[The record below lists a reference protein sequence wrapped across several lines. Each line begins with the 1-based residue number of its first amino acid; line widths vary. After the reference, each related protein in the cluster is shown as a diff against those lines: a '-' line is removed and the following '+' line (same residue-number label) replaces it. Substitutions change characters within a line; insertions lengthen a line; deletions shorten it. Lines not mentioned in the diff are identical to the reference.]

1 MSLTEEITRQNP
13 WWRGKEIK
21 DETIERG
28 IEQDIISEL
37 SEDIVTAITGLRRSG
52 KTTLIKRIIKHL
64 LTKNNHPLKN
74 LMYFSFDIEK
84 VEVDQLLKTYFTEIL
99 RVPPEDADQTFIFLD
114 EVQKI
119 DNWSDHVKAYHDSY
133 KNIKFLITGSSS
145 ANIRKGGGE
154 SLVGRMSTKYL
165 TTFTFREYL
174 RYHDI
179 KLPKK
184 EFGDFSIPVND
195 SEIKTKFLE
204 YLETG
209 GFPGLIS
216 LDETTRIERLK
227 DIIDLTLFR
236 DVVEIFEIQRPELLQ
251 GIFRSLSAN
260 SGSIVNYD
268 KISKN
273 HDAQYKTVKKYIEE
287 LEQSF
292 LIEVSRRYENNVF
305 KEYRKRPK
313 IYSSDHSFCIL
324 ENTDQGHIAETLAY
338 NHIKTMGET
347 GYWRKNKNEV
357 DIVLK
362 KNDDIYGCE
371 IKYKNKIRESDKRG
385 LKNFIGEFSKSK
397 NYMLTKDELDRE
409 GPIKMIPLWLFLLH
423 I

>member
-1 MSLTEEITRQNP
+1 MSLTDELTRQNP
-13 WWRGKEIK
+13 WWRGKEITN
-21 DETIERG
+21 ETIKRE
-28 IEQDIISEL
+28 IEEDILSEL

-52 KTTLIKRIIKHL
+52 KTTLAKRIIDHL
-64 LTKNNHPLKN
+64 LKEKGHTPKNV
-74 LMYFSFDIEK
+74 MYFSFDIEK
-84 VEVDQLLKTYFTEIL
+84 VEVNELLQTYFQEII

-119 DNWSDHVKAYHDSY
+119 DDWSDHVKAYHESY
-133 KNIKFLITGSSS
+133 ENIKFVITGSSS

-154 SLVGRMSTKYL
+154 SLVGRVSIKDL
-165 TTFTFREYL
+165 TTLTFREFL
-174 RYHDI
+174 RYDDV
-179 KLPKK
+179 KVPKK
-184 EFGDFSIPVND
+184 EFGEFPIPVND
-195 SEIKTKFLE
+195 SKIKTEFLE

-209 GFPGLIS
+209 GFPGLIP
-216 LDETTRIERLK
+216 LDETKRIERLK

-260 SGSIVNYD
+260 SSSIVNYN

-292 LIEVSRRYENNVF
+292 LIEISRRFENNVF

-313 IYSSDHSFCIL
+313 IYSSDHSFCL
-324 ENTDQGHIAETLAY
+324 QENAEQGLIAETLVY
-338 NHIKTMGET
+338 NHLKTMAQT

-362 KNDDIYGCE
+362 KNDEIYGFE
-371 IKYKNKIRESDKRG
+371 VKYKNKIRESDKKG
-385 LKNFIGEFSKSK
+385 LKKFSEEFPKSK
-397 NYMLTKDELDRE
+397 TYMLTKRELDRDGE
-409 GPIKMIPLWLFLLH
+409 IEMIPLWLFLLH
-423 I
+423 V

>member
-13 WWRGKEIK
+13 WWRGKEVII
-21 DETIERG
+21 DTTER
-28 IEQDIISEL
+28 EFEEEIISEL

-52 KTTLIKRIIKHL
+52 KTTLVKRVIKHL
-64 LTKNNHPLKN
+64 LNEGDHPSKHV
-74 LMYFSFDIEK
+74 MYFSFDIEK
-84 VEVDQLLKTYFTEIL
+84 VEIDELLQTYFTEIL
-99 RVPPEDADQTFIFLD
+99 RTPPEDADQTFIFLD

-119 DNWSDHVKAYHDSY
+119 DNWSDHVKAYYDSY
-133 KNIKFLITGSSS
+133 EDIKFVITGSSS

-154 SLVGRMSTKYL
+154 SLVGRMSTKDL

-174 RYHDI
+174 RYNDVNI
-179 KLPKK
+179 PEK
-184 EFGDFSIPVND
+184 EFGDFPMPVND

-209 GFPGLIS
+209 GFPGLITF
-216 LDETTRIERLK
+216 DETTKIERLK

-236 DVVEIFEIQRPELLQ
+236 DVIEIFEIQRPELLQ

-260 SGSIVNYD
+260 SSSIVNYN

-292 LIEVSRRYENNVF
+292 LIELSRRFENNIF

-324 ENTDQGHIAETLAY
+324 ENADQGLTAETLAY
-338 NHIKTMGET
+338 NHIKTLGET

-362 KNDDIYGCE
+362 RDDDIYGCE
-371 IKYKNKIRESDKRG
+371 VKYKNKIRESDKKG
-385 LKNFIGEFSKSK
+385 LKNFNKEFPKSED
-397 NYMLTKDELDRE
+397 YMLTKDELDRD